1 MNLNSRLRQL
11 ERIVMKKPAPSEPEP
26 MGKRLL
32 RVIPIWQLD
41 VLGKAQQ
48 GRLGEDGARIAQ

>member
-11 ERIVMKKPAPSEPEP
+11 ERIIEKKPTPEPEP

-32 RVIPIWQLD
+32 RATPTWQLE
-41 VLGKAQQ
+41 VIVASPIL
-48 GRLGEDGARIAQ
+48 